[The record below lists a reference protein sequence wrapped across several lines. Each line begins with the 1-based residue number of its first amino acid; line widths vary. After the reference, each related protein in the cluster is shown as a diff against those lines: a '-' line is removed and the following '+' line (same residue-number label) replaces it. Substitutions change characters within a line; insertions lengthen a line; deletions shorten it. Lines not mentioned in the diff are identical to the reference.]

1 MVVCHVGPVCNWSDR
16 FDLIF
21 LMLDP
26 QDEQFDRRLATHLV
40 SLYHRHGEEEVETNL
55 MPMPDLRDYI
65 AYARSFVHPQLSE
78 ETGEA
83 LIRAYVGTCHTY
95 GIK

>member
-1 MVVCHVGPVCNWSDR
+1 MVKLSPSQPTDCMMNLFDR

-40 SLYHRHGEEEVETNL
+40 SLYHQSQEEEEG
-55 MPMPDLRDYI
+55 
-65 AYARSFVHPQLSE
+65 AYLVSHTHFFSV
-78 ETGEA
+78 
-83 LIRAYVGTCHTY
+83 LIQVCSHAIH
-95 GIK
+95 